1 MLGENKNFK
10 DQKLI
15 LTRIIPHTRGKW
27 KLKYQELRKTM
38 KSKKA

>member
-15 LTRIIPHTRGKW
+15 LTRTIPTLGANGNSNI
-27 KLKYQELRKTM
+27 
-38 KSKKA
+38 KSGEKP